1 MELRNRAHIGTG
13 GAQRR
18 STHVMNSG
26 VCSARS
32 EDCVSVNTSA
42 MYFLDFSLRS
52 HILWPSMIFFY
63 LPHDN
68 SQFFVRSVARRQT
81 HENFNKTQR
90 NCIRILRSFLSIF
103 FHAIS
108 IRSVTNVFVIFIYL
122 FLWFV
127 QCFGQ
132 FVVYN
137 LGRLMILW
145 NTFDSVSLD
154 CLLAKKFIG
163 LLETKRF
170 FVNTRL
176 RSDERKQFHINCV
189 VINKAESDESNHIWT
204 FLVKMNFVKTQN
216 NKEKSDGTLLQLK
229 KKV

>member
-103 FHAIS
+103 FTQFQFA
-108 IRSVTNVFVIFIYL
+108 RLQTFLLFLFIY
-122 FLWFV
+122 F
-127 QCFGQ
+127 FGL
-132 FVVYN
+132 YN
-137 LGRLMILW
+137 
-145 NTFDSVSLD
+145 VSDNL
-154 CLLAKKFIG
+154 
-163 LLETKRF
+163 
-170 FVNTRL
+170 
-176 RSDERKQFHINCV
+176 
-189 VINKAESDESNHIWT
+189 
-204 FLVKMNFVKTQN
+204 
-216 NKEKSDGTLLQLK
+216 
-229 KKV
+229 